1 MKILKLTVL
10 FMLALSTLAL
20 ANDPLP
26 FGVNLGDQ
34 AAQRKEG
41 VDTHAVFV
49 APVASNA
56 MMSVSGVEGQMIVNI
71 FPSKEDGTVVN
82 QAAQPLILLFD
93 AKDSKAISQNM
104 QGKAPAPGWYL
115 ANVVGGGNTSR
126 VVFQVK

>member
-26 FGVNLGDQ
+26 FAVKLGDQ

-41 VDTHAVFV
+41 VDTHAVF
-49 APVASNA
+49 AGPVASNA
-56 MMSVSGVEGQMIVNI
+56 VMSVSGVEGQIIVNI
-71 FPSKEDGTVVN
+71 FPAHEDGTVDSGA
-82 QAAQPLILLFD
+82 QALILLFD
-93 AKDSKAISQNM
+93 AKASKAINQNM
-104 QGKAPAPGWYL
+104 QGKAPAAGWYL

-126 VVFQVK
+126 IVFQVK